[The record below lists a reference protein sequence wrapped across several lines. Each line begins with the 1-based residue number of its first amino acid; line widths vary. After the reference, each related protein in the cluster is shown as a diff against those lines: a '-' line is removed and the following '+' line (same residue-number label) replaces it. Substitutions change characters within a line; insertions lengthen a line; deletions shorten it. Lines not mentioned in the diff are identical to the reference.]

1 MNLDDPKIT
10 AYALGEVGEEI
21 LLDAEAAK
29 IVEETVLVARIL
41 RRQLRRRRSRF
52 YLMRYAVAACLVMAV
67 GGMAFVS
74 SELSSRE
81 TVASVKVLAPVA
93 EKEKVG
99 EPILHLMPRLADSS
113 LGSCLAR
120 AEFKGDRAGDVQ
132 ELVEAVLQDASRVGS
147 FRSLRLMPE
156 ELVVVQ

>member
-10 AYALGEVGEEI
+10 AYALGEAGEEI
-21 LLDAEAAK
+21 FLDGDGAR
-29 IVEETVLVARIL
+29 IVEETVLVAGIL
-41 RRQLRRRRSRF
+41 RRQLRRRRRKL
-52 YLMRYAVAACLVMAV
+52 YLVRYALAACLVMAV

-74 SELSSRE
+74 SRLPSRQ
-81 TVASVKVLAPVA
+81 TVASVKVVAPVA
-93 EKEKVG
+93 EKKVG
-99 EPILHLMPRLADSS
+99 EPILHLMPRLADAG

-147 FRSLRLMPE
+147 FTSLRLMPE
-156 ELVVVQ
+156 EFAVVQ